1 MSGLLNG
8 RRLLSLVLEVALL
21 CVLVAAFF
29 VRTPQ
34 VSGRSMAPQISSG
47 EYVLIDTLAYR
58 FGSPARSDVIAF
70 RRNEDPASG
79 IEPSI
84 YIKRVIG
91 LPHDRIAITDG
102 IVYVN
107 GKRLSEPY
115 VVYRDHRSYPPLV
128 VPAGSLYVL
137 GDNRADSEDSRDFGF
152 ISERAVIGKAIA
164 GIWPPDALHG
174 L

>member
-1 MSGLLNG
+1 MTLLRNG
-8 RRLLSLVLEVALL
+8 RRLLSLMLEVALL

-58 FGSPARSDVIAF
+58 FAAPARGEIVAF
-70 RRNEDPASG
+70 RLDRDPDSG
-79 IEPSI
+79 IEPST

-91 LPHDRIAITDG
+91 LPRDRILVRDG
-102 IVYVN
+102 TVYVN
-107 GKRLSEPY
+107 GSALSEPY
-115 VVYRDHRSYPPLV
+115 VRFRDHRSFPLVV

-137 GDNRADSEDSRDFGF
+137 GDNRADSEDSRAFGC
-152 ISERAVIGKAIA
+152 IQERAVIGRAVA
-164 GIWPPDALHG
+164 GIWPPQFVGNL
-174 L
+174 